1 MTQITVQPIEVEEI
15 ELTNDVAALTKS
27 SYSLIISSQKE
38 YITASDLLKKIKS
51 RYKELDLQRKEI
63 TKPLDEA
70 KDKIMILYK
79 KPLNLLSE
87 AETIIKRLMIGY
99 TAEQDRIARTEQLH
113 LQKIADA
120 EAEKERKRLEAR
132 IERAE
137 ASGKEDKAEEL
148 TLQKEMIQTISVPV
162 ITPNIETPKG
172 VSYRD
177 KYYAEVIDFKLL
189 PDEFKLPNMSAL
201 DKILQ
206 ATKGAIQIPGVKIN
220 IEKILSS
227 RG

>member
-1 MTQITVQPIEVEEI
+1 MTQIIVQPIDVEEI

-38 YITASDLLKKIKS
+38 YIKASDLLKQIKS
-51 RYKELDLQRKEI
+51 RYKELDSQRKEI

-70 KDKIMILYK
+70 KDKIMTLYK

-87 AETIIKRLMIGY
+87 AEAIIKRLMIGY
-99 TAEQDRIARTEQLH
+99 TAEQDRLGRIEQLR

-120 EAEKERKRLEAR
+120 EAEKERKKLEAR

-137 ASGKEDKAEEL
+137 ASGKIEKAEEL
-148 TLQKEMIQTISVPV
+148 ALQKEMVEAVSVPIIASNV
-162 ITPNIETPKG
+162 ETPKG
-172 VSYRD
+172 ISYRD
-177 KYYAEVIDFKLL
+177 DYSAEIIDFKLL
-189 PDEFKLPNMSAL
+189 PDEYKLPNMSAL
-201 DKILQ
+201 DKIAQ

-220 IEKILSS
+220 VKKILSS